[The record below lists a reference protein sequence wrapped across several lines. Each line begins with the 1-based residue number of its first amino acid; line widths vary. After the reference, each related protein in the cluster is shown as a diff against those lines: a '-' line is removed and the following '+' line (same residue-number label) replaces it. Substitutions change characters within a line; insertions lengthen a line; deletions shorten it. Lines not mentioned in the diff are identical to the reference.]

1 MGKAEEIKKRELSAV
16 ERAIRDL
23 QERTGD
29 PNAPDHWIERT
40 TGTFENDPVFDE
52 ILELGRQARKADRIL
67 GDASEE

>member
-1 MGKAEEIKKRELSAV
+1 MGKTEDIQQELSAV

-29 PNAPDHWIERT
+29 PHAADHWIERI
-40 TGTFENDPVFDE
+40 TGTFEDDPVFDE

-67 GDASEE
+67 GAASGE